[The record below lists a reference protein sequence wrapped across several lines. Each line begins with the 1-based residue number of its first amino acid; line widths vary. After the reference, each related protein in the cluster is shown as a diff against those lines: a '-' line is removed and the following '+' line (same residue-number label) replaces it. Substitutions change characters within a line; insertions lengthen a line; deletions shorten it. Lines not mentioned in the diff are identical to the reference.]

1 MNYLMSHSDLDARG
15 QFPGVPEG
23 TLRYWKK
30 KFTLEAK
37 NAEISS
43 LMVRLLDEVIG
54 EIVEKAKSQ
63 FPGISEGTLND
74 SGSKI
79 TLEINDADI
88 PLLIAQLL
96 GGLVEEIL
104 EKAQK

>member
-1 MNYLMSHSDLDARG
+1 MNYLMTHSDLEARG

-30 KFTLEAK
+30 KITLEAK
-37 NAEISS
+37 KADISS
-43 LMVRLLDEVIG
+43 LIVQLLDEVIG
-54 EIVEKAKSQ
+54 DIVEKAKSQ

-79 TLEINDADI
+79 TLEKNYADI
-88 PLLIAQLL
+88 SSLIAQLL
-96 GGLVEEIL
+96 DGLVDEIL
-104 EKAQK
+104 EKAQN